1 MQSSKWCFTI
11 YSHMLHARFWNHI
24 SQEIM
29 QKHFFKT
36 WSSSPVFSFPKSAPF
51 PSWCLVDNDHS
62 FENILPVKETQ
73 SGRIWMSNR
82 DLRIGARVV
91 LIRLNGSRG
100 WVAAHA
106 EHGTK
111 TCECHHQLITILALC
126 IFCSDRSSRKGQLW
140 HKLFT
145 TMIPPGF
152 FLKCGFELSAW

>member
-1 MQSSKWCFTI
+1 MHGFETMSPKKSCRSISSRPEVQVQCSASLNLPRSHPGVWWTMTIVLRIFSQSRRHRVEK
-11 YSHMLHARFWNHI
+11 
-24 SQEIM
+24 
-29 QKHFFKT
+29 
-36 WSSSPVFSFPKSAPF
+36 PK
-51 PSWCLVDNDHS
+51 
-62 FENILPVKETQ
+62 
-73 SGRIWMSNR
+73 IWMSKR

-100 WVAAHA
+100 WATAHA

-126 IFCSDRSSRKGQLW
+126 IFCSDRSSRKRQLR

-152 FLKCGFELSAW
+152 FLKCGFELFAW